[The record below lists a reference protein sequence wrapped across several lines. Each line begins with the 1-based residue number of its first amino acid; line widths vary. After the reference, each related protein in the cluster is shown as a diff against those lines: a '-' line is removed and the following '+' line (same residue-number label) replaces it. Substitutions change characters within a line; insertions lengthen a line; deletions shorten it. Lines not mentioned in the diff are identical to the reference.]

1 MTRRTLLT
9 VFVVALVLLAGCS
22 SFADDPL
29 DSSSANETA
38 ATGTP
43 STAATT
49 SLATATQAPTAT
61 ATETP
66 TATDTATPTE
76 TATDTLTPTPTA
88 TDTATPTPT
97 ATDTATPTDT
107 PTPTATPTETPTPTE
122 TATDTPTATETPTE
136 TPTPTETATQ
146 ESSNAAVGPEPPLDG
161 DSIAS
166 AHVDGLRAAGSFAV
180 ADSST
185 IQGGEGESETDD
197 RRGRADLD
205 ANTAR
210 LVSKPTDEATRHT
223 YAEGATAY
231 EKTEFASMDDPQY
244 EVSELGRPLAG
255 SLVSATE
262 IAETVRAVDY
272 ERSGT
277 VTREGQRL
285 AVYVANGTDSL
296 STEVLFRGEEI
307 TEFSSTLVVD
317 PETGVVHTLKT
328 ERTTDK
334 FSSGEPNT
342 ITETL
347 EFSKVGSAGVD
358 QPGWV
363 DDLKE

>member
-107 PTPTATPTETPTPTE
+107 PTPTA
-122 TATDTPTATETPTE
+122 TPTE